1 LERRKFNYYLTT
13 GIFSILFFNYLSN
26 IHNNDLKNYIGS
38 EKRKLI
44 REYNKLREKNL
55 KNNLIYEVKNDYLN
69 NKTIWIGRKLY
80 TYAELSRI

>member
-1 LERRKFNYYLTT
+1 MERRKFNYYLTA
-13 GIFSILFFNYLSN
+13 GIFSILFFNNLPNSQN
-26 IHNNDLKNYIGS
+26 KDLKFFIRS

-44 REYNKLREKNL
+44 REYNKLRKKNL
-55 KNNLIYEVKNDYLN
+55 KNNFIYEVKNDYLN